1 MPKYFSSIAPN
12 RSSNNLPAIGM
23 ASPVVQYN
31 DETCGTFLVEGT
43 REGENVCLRR
53 CTIWA
58 MPGPCL
64 CRLQHSLQKEK
75 PNPADFALGKAA
87 KNDEDTRLYHPLG
100 LRYFL
105 LGSHYCSA
113 VNNSESSE
121 SVF

>member
-1 MPKYFSSIAPN
+1 MKFGNNIESFNLFIVLNSKSIVTALGFFCPPYISYSAPN

-31 DETCGTFLVEGT
+31 DETCGTLLVEGT

-64 CRLQHSLQKEK
+64 CRLQHSLQ
-75 PNPADFALGKAA
+75 
-87 KNDEDTRLYHPLG
+87 
-100 LRYFL
+100 
-105 LGSHYCSA
+105 
-113 VNNSESSE
+113 VSESPQ
-121 SVF
+121 FH